1 MQCKW
6 VHTFTSQANYSLN
19 SYLVLENTSGP
30 STSWSLHLQFPLP
43 GMLFPDCPW
52 LVPCSSDSIW
62 MTASGGLPHLK
73 PQIPAV
79 LLSFPFS
86 FPLFFN
92 NFHYMG
98 YWTYFL
104 FYCLSP
110 FTEMQVH
117 WRQGYFFW
125 GGGCL
130 HNCFIPDIYIVFN
143 KYLMIE

>member
-1 MQCKW
+1 M
-6 VHTFTSQANYSLN
+6 V
-19 SYLVLENTSGP
+19 SYFHFSGQLLIELIP
-30 STSWSLHLQFPLP
+30 SPREYQWSFHLMVFALAIP
-43 GMLFPDCPW
+43 FAWNVVPW
-52 LVPCSSDSIW
+52 LSMTSSLLLWLFIW

-73 PQIPAV
+73 PQIPAM

-86 FPLFFN
+86 FPLFFS

-117 WRQGYFFW
+117 WRQGYFFL

-130 HNCFIPDIYIVFN
+130 HKCFIPDIYIVFN